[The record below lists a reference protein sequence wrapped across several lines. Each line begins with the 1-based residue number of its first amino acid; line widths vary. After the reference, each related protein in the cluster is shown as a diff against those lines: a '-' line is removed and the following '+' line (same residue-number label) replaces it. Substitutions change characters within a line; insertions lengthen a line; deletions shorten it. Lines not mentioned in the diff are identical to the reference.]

1 MKYPMF
7 KVHINTDDALKQLE
21 PVLNSGFVNE
31 GEQVTE
37 LTNYFKNWFNHEQTI
52 ALNSCT
58 SALTLA
64 LKLSDVGPGD
74 EVIATSMTCVA
85 SNTPIHT
92 FGANVVWAD
101 IEYGTGNVNPDKIEE
116 LITPKTKALLC
127 VNWSGLPCDLE
138 RIYDI
143 CEKNNIKFIQ
153 DAAHSIGA
161 EYNGKQVHHFAHYTC
176 YSLQAIKHITTG
188 DGGLLVVNTDEKE
201 FQRAKALKWFGIDRD
216 ATKDEKGEWKGQRW
230 EMDVVEAGFKFH
242 MNNITAAI
250 GLSQIPYINNI
261 IDSHKNNGLL
271 YEEIFSDKMFVKG
284 LDYPIQS
291 KPTFW
296 VYTIILSEHLD
307 RDKILQELN
316 DEGIN
321 AGVVHV
327 PNHYY
332 TCFKDSFKELPETD
346 YFNKHQISLPCG
358 WWLDENDINHIANS
372 LLEKCE
378 KNSIIRK

>member
-7 KVHINTDDALKQLE
+7 KVHIDSDSALKQIE

-37 LTNYFKNWFNHEQTI
+37 LTNYFKDWFDHQQTI

-64 LKLSDVGPGD
+64 LKLSNVGLGE

-92 FGANVVWAD
+92 FGAKVIWAD
-101 IEYGTGNVNPDKIEE
+101 IDHMTGNINPDEIEK

-138 RIYDI
+138 KIYNI
-143 CEKNNIKFIQ
+143 CELHNIKFIQ

-161 EYNGKQVHHFAHYTC
+161 TYKEKQIHDFAHYTC

-188 DGGLLVVNTDEKE
+188 DGGLLVVNTNQDDYK
-201 FQRAKALKWFGIDRD
+201 RAKALKWFGIDRD

-250 GLSQIPYINNI
+250 GLSQIQHMDNI
-261 IDSHKNNGLL
+261 INKHKDNGLL
-271 YEEIFSDKMFVKG
+271 YEDLFSEHKDING
-284 LDYPIQS
+284 LHYPVEAV
-291 KPTFW
+291 PTFW
-296 VYTIILSEHLD
+296 VYTLILSEHLD
-307 RDKILQELN
+307 RDKIIQDLN

-321 AGVVHV
+321 AGLVHT

-332 TCFKDSFKELPETD
+332 TCFKDSFVDLPETD
-346 YFNKHQISLPCG
+346 YFHHHQISLPCG
-358 WWLDENDINHIANS
+358 WWLNENDIRFIAKS
-372 LLEKCE
+372 LIDK
-378 KNSIIRK
+378 I

>member
-101 IEYGTGNVNPDKIEE
+101 IDHGTGNVNPDKIEE

-261 IDSHKNNGLL
+261 IDSITANQTGSSSELRIL
-271 YEEIFSDKMFVKG
+271 QDRISALEEENKRSAEAIKEISSYLSQM
-284 LDYPIQS
+284 
-291 KPTFW
+291 
-296 VYTIILSEHLD
+296 TIIVTTLAAEFAAVSEALHA
-307 RDKILQELN
+307 QNE
-316 DEGIN
+316 
-321 AGVVHV
+321 
-327 PNHYY
+327 
-332 TCFKDSFKELPETD
+332 KDDTIFVSKQRIMPSQFEKL
-346 YFNKHQISLPCG
+346 
-358 WWLDENDINHIANS
+358 ENY
-372 LLEKCE
+372 
-378 KNSIIRK
+378 